1 MKSTLAAIALLTTAL
16 LGSAAAAAER
26 TVTLKVE
33 NMTCDLCAPTVK
45 KSLSQ
50 VKGVIR
56 VEVSAAKE
64 TATVTFDDAKIDA
77 AALTAAT
84 KNAGYPSRVA
94 E

>member
-1 MKSTLAAIALLTTAL
+1 MKLKLATIVFLT
-16 LGSAAAAAER
+16 AATFASGAPAAER

-56 VEVSAAKE
+56 VEVSAEKE
-64 TATVTFDDAKIDA
+64 IATVTFDDTKTDA
-77 AALTAAT
+77 PTLTAAT
-84 KNAGYPSRVA
+84 KNAGYPSRLA
-94 E
+94 Q